1 MKITKNMKITK
12 EILDKKIKDYEIEAN
27 HDLTFREWIEMLE
40 DEFQIEHRDL
50 DNMADDE
57 LSPYIFRYFFITCIA
72 SSHE

>member
-57 LSPYIFRYFFITCIA
+57 LDNYDTFLFELSLK
-72 SSHE
+72 

>member
-1 MKITKNMKITK
+1 MKITK
-12 EILDKKIKDYEIEAN
+12 EMLDKKIKDYEIEAN

-57 LSPYIFRYFFITCIA
+57 LDNYDTFLFELSLK
-72 SSHE
+72 

>member
-1 MKITKNMKITK
+1 MKITK

-57 LSPYIFRYFFITCIA
+57 LDNYDTFLFELSLK
-72 SSHE
+72 

>member
-1 MKITKNMKITK
+1 MKITK

-40 DEFQIEHRDL
+40 DEFEIEHRDL

-57 LSPYIFRYFFITCIA
+57 LDNYDTFLFELSLK
-72 SSHE
+72 

>member
-57 LSPYIFRYFFITCIA
+57 LDNYDTFLFELSLKQGEIK
-72 SSHE
+72 

>member
-40 DEFQIEHRDL
+40 DEFEIEHRDL

-57 LSPYIFRYFFITCIA
+57 LDNYDTFLFELSLK
-72 SSHE
+72 

>member
-1 MKITKNMKITK
+1 MKVTK
-12 EILDKKIKDYEIEAN
+12 EILDKKIKDYEKEAN

-57 LSPYIFRYFFITCIA
+57 LDNYDTFLFELSLK
-72 SSHE
+72 